1 MRLKN
6 SCVAVF
12 AVFTLFIAGCS
23 NNLVG
28 RVAGDGKGESTVTF
42 SVTDIPANYA
52 EMIRQAQNSATRSIL
67 PPTAP
72 FTPTTP
78 GLTFVLTGTSNS
90 GKAIEETV
98 TLSSTAPYTFKTTL
112 GAYVWDLTLTAY
124 KGPAANKLKVME
136 GHSTIDL
143 TLGNAK
149 PTFNM
154 SIKGLT
160 TPGTVK
166 INGTVTDTDN
176 ICTHYEIGIYNL
188 YSGKLID
195 KYTDVNDA
203 SQASNSNFT
212 QDQTPSGGSFTFT
225 YGAAPAVTL
234 NAGAYE
240 YRMIFY
246 KGSGPKWIPI
256 GSYSDTIVVYPGYDL
271 VHSIQPNPLDV
282 LNKKPTKPEE
292 LRAYLVKD
300 SEDKDPDYYYVQL
313 TWKPSQFETNYE
325 LMLKTSSDDGT
336 TFPANGTIYGFKA
349 TNNNAEDFLASA
361 IRHDGNLAYGSTTCT
376 LKLQLGKV
384 YEVNLR
390 AHNYIGDSD
399 WVERVNTVSPTPPTP
414 TTDYELIDTGALKH
428 INRRR
433 IKYDLNGGT
442 LILDAASPTTANTF
456 TGTYIKYDSY
466 TGTAQ
471 PLLDIKPSTT
481 TPLTGVSTLTRSNT
495 LPTDPKL
502 EWTQWLNPNNGQ
514 TVPFAVPTSP
524 TGIYQ
529 HENVFVKADF
539 GFGLEGTVTPLPA
552 PTDLPKDKIKITY
565 DKESGTTHT
574 AIGED
579 PVGSKHYPVPKKVG
593 GEDTWITVEFDGLS
607 SSSPEYDDLHCTAYF
622 ASGAGLLS
630 KVDLQAV
637 NNVCKFSTGDY
648 TPQTFT
654 LKVMARETATN
665 QMRSQTYI
673 IDLH

>member
-52 EMIRQAQNSATRSIL
+52 EMIRQAQNPATRSIL

-124 KGPAANKLKVME
+124 KGPATNKLKVME
-136 GHSTIDL
+136 GHCTVDL

-154 SIKGLT
+154 SIKGIT

-166 INGTVTDTDN
+166 VSGTVTDTDN

-195 KYTDVNDA
+195 KYTDVDGTT
-203 SQASNSNFT
+203 SHDSNAHLPK
-212 QDQTPSGGSFTFT
+212 DQTPSGGSFTFN
-225 YGAAPAVTL
+225 YGTTPTVTL

-246 KGSGPKWIPI
+246 KGTTPNFIPI

-271 VHSIQPNPLDV
+271 VKDIGTLDV

-292 LRAYLVKD
+292 LRAYLVNG
-300 SEDKDPDYYYVQL
+300 SEDKEPNYYYVQL

-325 LMLKTSSDDGT
+325 LKLKTSSDDGAM
-336 TFPANGTIYGFKA
+336 FASSDEKVYGFNS
-349 TNNNAEDFLASA
+349 TNTNAEDFLASA
-361 IRHDGNLAYGSTTCT
+361 IRHDGSLAYGSTTCT

-384 YEVNLR
+384 YEVSLQ

-399 WVERVNTVSPTPPTP
+399 WVERTTADVSMPPADRTFIDFP
-414 TTDYELIDTGALKH
+414 TTTDPKKH

-433 IKYDLNGGT
+433 IKYDLNGGK
-442 LILDAASPTTANTF
+442 LILDAASPTPANTF
-456 TGTYIKYDSY
+456 KGTYIQYASY

-471 PLLDIKPSTT
+471 PLLDIKPSTP
-481 TPLTGVSTLTRSNT
+481 TPAAGSSTLTRQSAT
-495 LPTDPKL
+495 TPPATL
-502 EWTQWLNPNNGQ
+502 EWRQWLNPKNGQ
-514 TVPFAVPTSP
+514 KVDVNAPMPPIS
-524 TGIYQ
+524 IYQ

-565 DKESGTTHT
+565 DHEMGTTNT
-574 AIGED
+574 PIAE
-579 PVGSKHYPVPKKVG
+579 SQLNSNHYPVPKLTG
-593 GEDTWITVEFDGLS
+593 GKDTWITVELTTPAD
-607 SSSPEYDDLHCTAYF
+607 YTNLHCTAYF

-637 NNVCKFSTGDY
+637 GNVCKFSTGDY

-654 LKVMARETATN
+654 LKVMAEETATH